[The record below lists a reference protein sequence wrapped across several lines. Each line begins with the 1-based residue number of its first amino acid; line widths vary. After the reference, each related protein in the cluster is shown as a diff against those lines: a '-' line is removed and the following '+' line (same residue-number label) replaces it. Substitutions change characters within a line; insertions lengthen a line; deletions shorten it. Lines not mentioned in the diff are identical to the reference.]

1 MNVLQNPFQNNIQ
14 TKLLTFFSIFF
25 LLLTAQNFT
34 FFQIFFQII
43 YRTKEKIGYRPRTV
57 KFHQLL
63 SVNYHKKRNG
73 GRQFTVRVTNGRTYE
88 LSASKRLLASQW
100 VQSLLQLLPA
110 ENVAALKVQANW
122 RTLVQYKKFNKII
135 KEKVA
140 LKKKEK
146 EELKK
151 QQLKDIKNKKAN
163 EQAAARSHRLNRLK
177 KVKAEREAQQKL
189 ANAKLAESG
198 ESKKEKE
205 KKPKLSRMARLKAA
219 KAAKAKR
226 MEEKKKAKED
236 ADQKAKEA
244 SEAAAKAMNE
254 ENNETPTHFW
264 TEYETEEGKYKYKI

>member
-14 TKLLTFFSIFF
+14 TKLLTFFFILF
-25 LLLTAQNFT
+25 
-34 FFQIFFQII
+34 
-43 YRTKEKIGYRPRTV
+43 RTKEKIGYRPRTV

-122 RTLVQYKKFNKII
+122 RARVQFKKFNKII
-135 KEKVA
+135 
-140 LKKKEK
+140 KEK

-163 EQAAARSHRLNRLK
+163 EQAAARSNRLNRLK

-198 ESKKEKE
+198 ETKSKEEKE

-219 KAAKAKR
+219 KAAKAQR

>member
-14 TKLLTFFSIFF
+14 TKLLTFFFILF
-25 LLLTAQNFT
+25 
-34 FFQIFFQII
+34 
-43 YRTKEKIGYRPRTV
+43 RTKEKIGYRPRTV

-122 RTLVQYKKFNKII
+122 RARVQFKKFNKII

-163 EQAAARSHRLNRLK
+163 EQAAARSNRLNRLK

-198 ESKKEKE
+198 ETKSKEEKE

-219 KAAKAKR
+219 KAAKAQR